1 MNIAII
7 GLGEVGRCYAK
18 ALATVPG
25 TTFQFCDTRLSQ
37 AGQDLVSTFGVAVR
51 EDIGDWLADADWVIS
66 CVFGAV
72 SLDVAG
78 RCFDHMKLGARY
90 ADLTTASPADKRVA
104 AVRAKGK
111 GLDYIDVAVMGA
123 ISLAW
128 ARTPLLCAGD
138 GAGKFAELM
147 QRAGGNARVVE
158 DGAAGDAISLKVLRS
173 VFTKGMEALSV
184 ELLMAAEKQ
193 GVRDKL
199 YGVLKD
205 IDDSPLE
212 DFINMLVR
220 THTIHARRRTHEVA
234 EAQKELMGAG
244 LTSLVLPG
252 VEARFAS
259 TAAAIEAD
267 PVGENPTLEDALQ
280 WLLKQAASQ

>member
-7 GLGEVGRCYAK
+7 GLGEVGRCYVS
-18 ALATVPG
+18 ALASMPG
-25 TTFQFCDTRLSQ
+25 TTFHFCDSHLSQ
-37 AGQDLVSTFGVAVR
+37 AGRDLANKFDLTVHDQVGP
-51 EDIGDWLADADWVIS
+51 WLAEADWVLS

-78 RCFDHMKLGARY
+78 QCFDHMKLGARY

-104 AVRAKGK
+104 AMRAKAK
-111 GLDYIDVAVMGA
+111 GLGYADVAVMGA
-123 ISLAW
+123 ISLALS
-128 ARTPLLCAGD
+128 RTPLLCAGD
-138 GAGKFAELM
+138 GADAFAELI

-158 DGAAGDAISLKVLRS
+158 NGTAGDAISLKVLRS
-173 VFTKGMEALSV
+173 VFTKGMEALAV

-193 GVRDKL
+193 GVRTQL

-220 THTIHARRRTHEVA
+220 THTIHAKRRTHEVA
-234 EAQKELMGAG
+234 EAQKELRGSG
-244 LTSLVLPG
+244 LISLVLPG
-252 VEARFAS
+252 VEARFAN
-259 TAAAIEAD
+259 TAAAIEAN
-267 PVGENPTLEDALQ
+267 PVGEAPTLEDAIQ
-280 WLLKQAASQ
+280 WLLKQAA

>member
-123 ISLAW
+123 ISW
-128 ARTPLLCAGD
+128 RGRARHCYAPA
-138 GAGKFAELM
+138 
-147 QRAGGNARVVE
+147 
-158 DGAAGDAISLKVLRS
+158 
-173 VFTKGMEALSV
+173 
-184 ELLMAAEKQ
+184 MA
-193 GVRDKL
+193 
-199 YGVLKD
+199 
-205 IDDSPLE
+205 P
-212 DFINMLVR
+212 
-220 THTIHARRRTHEVA
+220 
-234 EAQKELMGAG
+234 
-244 LTSLVLPG
+244 TSLPNSCNG
-252 VEARFAS
+252 
-259 TAAAIEAD
+259 
-267 PVGENPTLEDALQ
+267 
-280 WLLKQAASQ
+280 QAAMRASWKTERPATPSR